1 MRDYPAHNPDWLMIA
16 EYAKQKSK
24 FGCILCDKTHS
35 RHHCEHKAK
44 RTAPPPPPP
53 PKKKED
59 EYEDYY
65 NPNNYGW

>member
-16 EYAKQKSK
+16 EYAKQKSQ

-53 PKKKED
+53 KKKED